1 MYRVMVGGYAVGEYA
16 DMRRRRCAGR
26 KSVSTITCQ
35 LANLPHVFLPPFP
48 SHPPWF
54 VYVVY
59 VTPHR
64 YEGLTGDKHE
74 MLTTYLSLHQT
85 VRQLLETGAGGGGAG
100 GGTPALPH
108 LFHSLKLVRFHIITF
123 SEE

>member
-1 MYRVMVGGYAVGEYA
+1 
-16 DMRRRRCAGR
+16 
-26 KSVSTITCQ
+26 
-35 LANLPHVFLPPFP
+35 
-48 SHPPWF
+48 
-54 VYVVY
+54 
-59 VTPHR
+59 
-64 YEGLTGDKHE
+64 

-123 SEE
+123 SEGEM